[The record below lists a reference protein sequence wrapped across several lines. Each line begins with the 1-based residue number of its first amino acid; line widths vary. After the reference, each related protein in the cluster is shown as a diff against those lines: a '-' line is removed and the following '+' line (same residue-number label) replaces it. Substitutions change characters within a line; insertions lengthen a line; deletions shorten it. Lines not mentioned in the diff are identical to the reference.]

1 MTRTVVCSLKPHGS
15 VSSSVRA
22 ENFILIWLVNCLS
35 SFLIYI
41 QRTKILLLSKNCLSA
56 CKVLI
61 VVFLFSRTGL
71 YSIRFGML
79 EKLTKLMKI
88 CPSYFIKDDLV
99 ENLIVSVPSV
109 DPLFT
114 WGGFFI
120 SSFNGLTII
129 CLLFSLR
136 WLPPTLC
143 SPQKIKFGGF
153 KCNLIWKT
161 WLEHFSF
168 HGDDSSKSA
177 VDFTITN
184 CLHKFKSKTQHNDQ
198 LLCEKAMLEYL
209 EKISRLF
216 LLVLFESH
224 WRKTFSIFSLFVNF
238 YTTKTLPIMR

>member
-1 MTRTVVCSLKPHGS
+1 MTRTVVWALKPHGS

-41 QRTKILLLSKNCLSA
+41 QQTKILLLSTNNCLSA

-61 VVFLFSRTGL
+61 VVFLFSCTGL

-88 CPSYFIKDDLV
+88 CPSYFIKNDLV

-129 CLLFSLR
+129 CLYFHCDGYPQLIVPLR
-136 WLPPTLC
+136 
-143 SPQKIKFGGF
+143 K
-153 KCNLIWKT
+153 
-161 WLEHFSF
+161 
-168 HGDDSSKSA
+168 
-177 VDFTITN
+177 
-184 CLHKFKSKTQHNDQ
+184 
-198 LLCEKAMLEYL
+198 
-209 EKISRLF
+209 
-216 LLVLFESH
+216 
-224 WRKTFSIFSLFVNF
+224 
-238 YTTKTLPIMR
+238 